1 MIVCLTGGI
10 GSGKTTVANL
20 FGKLGIPVY
29 LSDSEAKILM
39 ETSQQIKNEI
49 VDEFGNGSYINDKPD
64 RKYLAS
70 VVFNNKEKLEKLNAI
85 IHPRVAKHFK
95 DWYKS
100 QDSQYIIKESAI
112 LFENGIYGDC
122 AKIIVVTA
130 PKEER
135 IKRVMNRDK
144 VSREDV
150 LLRMKNQWTD
160 KKKIE
165 LSDFT
170 IRNTSIDK
178 TRIQVNKIHDLL
190 LKSVK

>member
-10 GSGKTTVANL
+10 GSGKTTVVNL
-20 FGKLGIPVY
+20 FSKLGVPVY
-29 LSDSEAKILM
+29 VSDTEARILM
-39 ETSQQIKNEI
+39 ETSGQVKNEI
-49 VDEFGNGSYINDKPD
+49 IKEFGEKSYINNIPD

-70 VVFNNKEKLEKLNAI
+70 VVFSNKEKLQKLNAI
-85 IHPRVAKHFK
+85 IHPCVAKHFK
-95 DWYKS
+95 DWYKK
-100 QDSQYIIKESAI
+100 QDAKYVIKESAI

-122 AKIIVVTA
+122 KKIILITA

-144 VSREDV
+144 VSRKDV

-160 KKKIE
+160 REKKK
-165 LSDFT
+165 LSDFI

-178 TRIQVNKIHDLL
+178 TLVQVNKIHNLL
-190 LKSVK
+190 LKTIK

>member
-20 FGKLGIPVY
+20 FRKLGVPVY
-29 LSDSEAKILM
+29 VSDTEARILM
-39 ETSQQIKNEI
+39 ETSGQVKSEIIKEFGEKSYIKNI
-49 VDEFGNGSYINDKPD
+49 PD

-70 VVFNNKEKLEKLNAI
+70 VVFSNKEKLQKLNAI
-85 IHPRVAKHFK
+85 IHPRVAKHFN
-95 DWYKS
+95 DWYKK
-100 QDSQYIIKESAI
+100 QDAKYVIKESAI

-122 AKIIVVTA
+122 KKIILITA

-144 VSREDV
+144 VSRRDV

-160 KKKIE
+160 KEKKK

-178 TRIQVNKIHDLL
+178 TLIQVNKIHNLL
-190 LKSVK
+190 LKTIK

>member
-20 FGKLGIPVY
+20 FRNLGVPVY
-29 LSDSEAKILM
+29 VSDTEAKILM
-39 ETSQQIKNEI
+39 ETSNEIKKEIIGEFGKESYIKN
-49 VDEFGNGSYINDKPD
+49 KPD

-70 VVFNNKEKLEKLNAI
+70 VVFRNKEKLQKLNAI
-85 IHPRVAKHFK
+85 IHPSVAQHFRK
-95 DWYKS
+95 WSKKQNSVYV
-100 QDSQYIIKESAI
+100 IKESAV
-112 LFENGIYGDC
+112 LFENGIHGDC
-122 AKIIVVTA
+122 EKIILVTA

-135 IKRVMNRDK
+135 IKRVMSRDK
-144 VSREDV
+144 VSRRDV

-160 KKKIE
+160 KEKKK

-178 TRIQVNKIHDLL
+178 TLIQVNKIHNLL
-190 LKSVK
+190 IKTIK

>member
-10 GSGKTTVANL
+10 GSGKTTVVNL
-20 FGKLGIPVY
+20 FSKLGVPVY
-29 LSDSEAKILM
+29 ISDTEARILM
-39 ETSQQIKNEI
+39 ETSGQLKNEI
-49 VDEFGNGSYINDKPD
+49 IKEFGEKSYINNIPD

-70 VVFNNKEKLEKLNAI
+70 VVFSNKEKLQKLNAI

-95 DWYKS
+95 DWYKK
-100 QDSQYIIKESAI
+100 QDAKYIIKESAI

-122 AKIIVVTA
+122 KKIILITA

-144 VSREDV
+144 VSRKDV

-160 KKKIE
+160 REKKK

-178 TRIQVNKIHDLL
+178 TLIQVNKIHNLL
-190 LKSVK
+190 HKTIK